1 MARRSR
7 VVRMETHQVML
18 LDREFRIRSAED
30 TEHIQR
36 VAEYVNETIQDVRGA
51 KKHVP
56 IQNLLLLASMSM
68 ADELFK
74 ERARLEE
81 LRERIRLESR
91 NLLAQ
96 LDA

>member
-1 MARRSR
+1 
-7 VVRMETHQVML
+7 METHQIKL
-18 LDREFRIRSAED
+18 LDREFRIRSAE
-30 TEHIQR
+30 EAAHIQQ
-36 VAEYVNETIQDVRGA
+36 VATYVNETIEDVRGE

-74 ERARLEE
+74 ERRRLME
-81 LRERIRLESR
+81 LREQIRSQSKS
-91 NLLAQ
+91 LLDQ